1 MVKHLVEKTFR
12 DKKTSQLVL
21 AGSFF
26 ESDDKKRLD
35 EMYKQGFLKE
45 EEPVKKATTRKKSG
59 E

>member
-1 MVKHLVEKTFR
+1 MVKHLVLKNFR
-12 DKKTSQLVL
+12 DKNTSRLVL

-35 EMYKQGFLKE
+35 EMYKQGFLQE
-45 EEPVKKATTRKKSG
+45 DEPVKKATTRKKSG